1 LYYLLVERQD
11 LGAMFAQIT
20 RQLIAAERPIL
31 DAHGLTMWAYIVLS
45 RLGAEPAQTQ
55 LALAK
60 AIGYDKTRLI
70 ALLDELER
78 DGLLTR
84 RPDPADRRARLVQL
98 TPSGERLLKAARAD
112 IREME
117 AVLLDNLA
125 PADRATLLTVLPRL
139 VRGPEAAH

>member
-1 LYYLLVERQD
+1 
-11 LGAMFAQIT
+11 
-20 RQLIAAERPIL
+20 
-31 DAHGLTMWAYIVLS
+31 MWAYIVLS

-139 VRGPEAAH
+139 VRGPEVAH